1 MNKQKPKNPILC
13 ALDTTE
19 VGDAKVLTAK
29 VRDIVGGIKLGLEFF
44 CANGPKGVLQV
55 TQASALPFFLD
66 LKLHDIPNTV
76 AGAMRAA
83 VALEPFIVTVH
94 TGGGRKMMEAA
105 AEAAK
110 EAAIDHGVDPP
121 LVIGITVLTS
131 LDQKDL
137 KDAGIN
143 RDLAVQA
150 REAALLAQESGLD
163 GVVCSPKEVTFIR
176 KDCGP
181 KFRLITPGVRP
192 SWAPMNDQKRV
203 MSPAQA
209 IGEGADYLVIGRPI
223 TAAKDPSSAAMR
235 IANELSGT
243 GPSNGKS
250 AIDLA

>member
-1 MNKQKPKNPILC
+1 MNKLQPKNPILC

-19 VGDAKVLTAK
+19 LGDATVLAAK
-29 VRDIVGGIKLGLEFF
+29 VGDIVGGIKLGLEFF

-55 TQASALPFFLD
+55 MKASALPIFLD

-83 VALEPFIVTVH
+83 VALKPFIVTVH

-105 AEAAK
+105 VKAAR
-110 EAAIDHGVDPP
+110 EEVIDNAINPP

-131 LDQKDL
+131 LDQEDL
-137 KDAGIN
+137 KEAGIA
-143 RDLAVQA
+143 RGLVTQA
-150 REAALLAQESGLD
+150 RKAALLAQSSGLD
-163 GVVCSPKEVTFIR
+163 GVVCSPKEVALIR

-181 KFRLITPGVRP
+181 KFKLITPGVRP

-209 IGEGADYLVIGRPI
+209 IAEGADYLVIGRPI
-223 TAAKDPSSAAMR
+223 TAAKDPGSAAMR
-235 IANELSGT
+235 IADELSGT
-243 GPSNGKS
+243 GPSNGTP
-250 AIDLA
+250 AFDVA